1 MHFRVQ
7 DVKKSS
13 VTQLV
18 EPKAIALFLTQAL
31 EFCREG
37 DTFVVWKLARLG
49 RSLKH
54 LIETVEGLKNRG
66 IGFLRGATEQKRQT
80 Q

>member
-1 MHFRVQ
+1 VQ

-37 DTFVVWKLARLG
+37 DTFVVWKLDRLG

-54 LIETVEGLKNRG
+54 LIETVEDLKNRG
-66 IGFLRGATEQKRQT
+66 IGFKSIQEA
-80 Q
+80 